1 VGFIRDFMVT
11 FGLISSVFDFLTF
24 GVLLIV
30 LNASVGAFRTG
41 WFVESVVTE
50 LLTLLIIRTRR
61 PFFRSNVGRYL
72 LLATLVVAFVTVS
85 VSYTPLGTL
94 LSFVSLPA
102 VYLLVLGFIV
112 VFYAT
117 AMEIAKRVFYART
130 RF

>member
-1 VGFIRDFMVT
+1 MVT

-30 LNASVGAFRTG
+30 LGASVGAFRTG
-41 WFVESVVTE
+41 WFVESVITE

-72 LLATLVVAFVTVS
+72 MLATLMVAFITVS
-85 VSYTPLGTL
+85 VPYTPLGTL
-94 LSFVSLPA
+94 LGFISLPP
-102 VYLLVLGFIV
+102 VYLFVLGLIV
-112 VFYAT
+112 VLYVG
-117 AMEIAKRVFYART
+117 AMEFAKRAFYHKT